1 MHCAAFAG
9 VHLLPLTRH
18 GFADLYLR
26 TEDLMKSRNLG
37 LVATGLLALPV
48 LGNADT
54 IVDTGAPTGCGTG
67 CGNTGAEMRAGL
79 FKVDSAIE
87 IKSIQQ
93 FVQVPGPLTVT
104 FTVRTDAGGM
114 PGDVLF
120 ATEAIL
126 LANTEYE
133 WEGVSGLSWA
143 LPAGTYWVT
152 MEDRD
157 PEAMARF
164 TRLFGAETA
173 TYPDRPLVAEAV
185 GFAPD
190 FDKWEVAI
198 AKTGWRILGSMA
210 TDAD

>member
-1 MHCAAFAG
+1 
-9 VHLLPLTRH
+9 
-18 GFADLYLR
+18 
-26 TEDLMKSRNLG
+26 MKSRNLG

-54 IVDTGAPTGCGTG
+54 IVDTGAPIGCGNG

-87 IKSIQQ
+87 INSIQQ

-114 PGDVLF
+114 PGEVLF

-157 PEAMARF
+157 AEAMARF
-164 TRLFGAETA
+164 TRAFGAETA
-173 TYPDRPLVAEAV
+173 TYPERPLVAEAV

-210 TDAD
+210 AGAD